1 MKEGRSIPVTLSM
14 KTETVFT
21 KLLGDNSSSTSAK
34 PNNAGRSVEL
44 NLLSLQPVPINLLPS
59 SFSPNSNH
67 NTLLPFPPSP
77 PSSLPSPPPPPLHI
91 GPNSNLA
98 KQEGGECV
106 GREGSTYSLPPS
118 PLDQD
123 KMDEEEEDEE
133 DEEEMMTS
141 MEEKMEMLS
150 SMVPVFE
157 GEGEE
162 DEDEDMVPSVEQLFQ
177 RSFSYELRDLWGGGG
192 ELVVLEGLLD
202 ADSKG
207 DLLVLEDIVSVIGGD
222 PAATKVVV

>member
-1 MKEGRSIPVTLSM
+1 MKEGRSIPVTLAM

-21 KLLGDNSSSTSAK
+21 KLLGDTSSPSK
-34 PNNAGRSVEL
+34 PTHAGRSVEL

-59 SFSPNSNH
+59 SFSPSSNH
-67 NTLLPFPPSP
+67 NTLLPPSP

-106 GREGSTYSLPPS
+106 GREGSASSYSLPPS

-123 KMDEEEEDEE
+123 KMDEEEEENEE
-133 DEEEMMTS
+133 KMMDS

-150 SMVPVFE
+150 SLVPVFKDRDE
-157 GEGEE
+157 EE
-162 DEDEDMVPSVEQLFQ
+162 DEEDMVPSVEQLFQ

-202 ADSKG
+202 GDSKA

-222 PAATKVVV
+222 AATKVVV